1 MEYAFIVAFICFT
14 SGMPNVNPV
23 ESISRK
29 SGAVNV
35 AHVPNRT
42 RNELSW
48 EICPMTGILQVEFR
62 VIGFTKITR
71 ARNAPATII
80 LNCRLEQL
88 LKNDLIFSIPKSP
101 LNVK

>member
-1 MEYAFIVAFICFT
+1 
-14 SGMPNVNPV
+14 MPNVNPV

-88 LKNDLIFSIPKSP
+88 LKNDLIFSILKTPFERKV
-101 LNVK
+101 NVLETYSLPPS